1 MGGSRLPCNL
11 PFPWDFGYESD
22 LKFLS
27 VIISFLFHIIN
38 FGTRVEGAVS
48 GFIAEFTGFSVKYC
62 VSSVDDY
69 PSNPIYYI
77 NRQ

>member
-1 MGGSRLPCNL
+1 MLSNLGICQSEWEALESRLPCNL

-38 FGTRVEGAVS
+38 LGTRVAGAVS
-48 GFIAEFTGFSVKYC
+48 GFIAEFTGFPVKYC
-62 VSSVDDY
+62 LFHL
-69 PSNPIYYI
+69 
-77 NRQ
+77 